1 MRLRNLFVFFIICS
15 CSDSQLYYGKS
26 EAGPKSESY
35 ESDDDEIDVFSVGN
49 GRSES
54 DIDPDSSVFRLRLAG
69 IYHENDLSIESWLD
83 VSGPLSV
90 HHVKE
95 NMYEIHYSGDRLDA
109 LISTRSGKG
118 VRVLANADT
127 NHSARVYEL
136 SHLYAIRFNFLA
148 DSGWKEGRNVSV
160 YLKNQLFGTRVIKDG
175 TFMLSQMPGG
185 LYQFKLTTESLVF
198 SQSILVSETDV
209 TIDVSSDYEL
219 REKPDSDSK
228 PQDDLTDKV
237 TERAKEDQIPD
248 QSDVPSAESPEKTE
262 TRTPEHEEKGRHNEK
277 DSGGRDHHENKGSD
291 QRK

>member
-118 VRVLANADT
+118 L
-127 NHSARVYEL
+127 SALNSSISALETFPSRTYDSSFGLMGRSPAQTPGL
-136 SHLYAIRFNFLA
+136 SMSMPWQYAIH
-148 DSGWKEGRNVSV
+148 S
-160 YLKNQLFGTRVIKDG
+160 LK
-175 TFMLSQMPGG
+175 
-185 LYQFKLTTESLVF
+185 
-198 SQSILVSETDV
+198 
-209 TIDVSSDYEL
+209 
-219 REKPDSDSK
+219 
-228 PQDDLTDKV
+228 
-237 TERAKEDQIPD
+237 
-248 QSDVPSAESPEKTE
+248 
-262 TRTPEHEEKGRHNEK
+262 
-277 DSGGRDHHENKGSD
+277 
-291 QRK
+291 

>member
-1 MRLRNLFVFFIICS
+1 MRLRNLFIFFIVCS

-26 EAGPKSESY
+26 EAGPKSGSY

-54 DIDPDSSVFRLRLAG
+54 DIDPDRSVFRLRLAG

-95 NMYEIHYSGDRLDA
+95 NVYEIHYPGDRLDA

-118 VRVLANADT
+118 VRVLANANT
-127 NHSARVYEL
+127 NDSNREFEL
-136 SHLYAIRFNFLA
+136 SQLYTIRFNFLA
-148 DSGWKEGRNVSV
+148 DSEWNEGSKVAI
-160 YLKNQLFGTRVIKDG
+160 YLNNQRFMAREIKNNQI
-175 TFMLSQMPGG
+175 MLSQMPGG

-219 REKPDSDSK
+219 KMKPDSDPESK
-228 PQDDLTDKV
+228 EELTDEA

-248 QSDVPSAESPEKTE
+248 QPDVPSTESPVKTE
-262 TRTPEHEEKGRHNEK
+262 TRTQDHEEKSRHNEK
-277 DSGGRDHHENKGSD
+277 DSGGREHHQNKGSD

>member
-1 MRLRNLFVFFIICS
+1 MRLRNLFIIFIVCS

-49 GRSES
+49 GRSETEV
-54 DIDPDSSVFRLRLAG
+54 DPDSSVFRLRLAG
-69 IYHENDLSIESWLD
+69 TYHENDLSIESWLD
-83 VSGPLSV
+83 GAGPISV

-95 NMYEIHYSGDRLDA
+95 NMYEIHYPGDRLDA

-118 VRVLANADT
+118 VRVLANANT
-127 NHSARVYEL
+127 NFSNREFEL
-136 SHLYAIRFNFLA
+136 SQLYTIRFNFLT
-148 DSGWKEGRNVSV
+148 DPEWNEGSMVMI
-160 YLKNQLFGTRVIKDG
+160 YLNNQMFNTREIKNNQI
-175 TFMLSQMPGG
+175 MLSQMPGG

-209 TIDVSSDYEL
+209 TIDVSSDYEFKV
-219 REKPDSDSK
+219 KPDSDSE

-237 TERAKEDQIPD
+237 TEREKEEQIPD
-248 QSDVPSAESPEKTE
+248 QPDVPSTESPEKPE
-262 TRTPEHEEKGRHNEK
+262 IRTPDHEEKSRHNEK
-277 DSGGRDHHENKGSD
+277 NSGGREHHQNKGSD